1 MSLISVNNL
10 TFGYDGS
17 LKNIFENV
25 SFNIDTDWK
34 LGLIGRNGKGKTTF
48 LKLLLG
54 KYEYQG
60 AISKNVEFDY
70 FPFEVKNKER
80 MAIEIVNEIAPN
92 VEDWEII
99 RELNLLNTDTEVLYR
114 SFNLLSG
121 GEQIK
126 ILLISLFLKGNN
138 FLLIDEP
145 TNHLDIETRNN
156 LVNYLEKKKGFILV
170 SHDRNFLDKVVNHII
185 SINNTNIEIQ
195 QGNFSSWKEN
205 KNRQDNFEK
214 IQNERLQKDINRLE
228 IASKNCAK
236 WSNEAEKTK
245 NKKYNSET
253 TIDKGYIGHKA
264 DKMMKKSK
272 VMEQRIEKAINEKT
286 NLLKNIEVNDTLK
299 IIPLKSNKNPLI
311 FAHNLQIKY
320 SKETIFNP
328 ITFEVNNG
336 DRVALI
342 GKNGIGK
349 SSILKLIL
357 GEELQY
363 NGEFM
368 VANDLKISYVS
379 QSTED
384 LKGNLRTFAYD
395 NKINESIF
403 KAMLVKMGLSQFDFD
418 TNIQD
423 MSEGQKKKVLIAKSI
438 SEQANI
444 YIWDEPLNYIDIL
457 TREQIEDA
465 ILNYNPTIIFVEH
478 DEKFIEKVA
487 MGRDKLEYFI
497 DDYKNKKSLGTIT
510 NTEEDELKDMRIVQE
525 MYARGYDFIPIDIY
539 KAKARSFQIID
550 GKIMPSFK
558 VIDKV
563 GEVAGEGIEIAARAG
578 EFLSKDDLRARA
590 KVGQTV
596 IDKLND
602 LGLLGSMAD
611 SNQLSLFD
619 F

>member
-185 SINNTNIEIQ
+185 AINNTNIEIQ
-195 QGNFSSWKEN
+195 QGNFSSCKEN
-205 KNRQDNFEK
+205 KDRQDNFEK
-214 IQNERLQKDINRLE
+214 ISNEKLQRDINRLE
-228 IASKNCAK
+228 IASKNYAK
-236 WSNEAEKTK
+236 WSNEAEKAK
-245 NKKYNSET
+245 SKKYNSET

-264 DKMMKKSK
+264 SKMMKSSK
-272 VMEQRIEKAINEKT
+272 IMEQRIQKAIDEKN
-286 NLLKNIEVNDTLK
+286 NLLKNVDKNETLK
-299 IIPLKSNKNPLI
+299 IIPIESNKNPLVL
-311 FAHNLQIKY
+311 ANKLQIKY
-320 SKETIFNP
+320 NEQAIFNP
-328 ITFEVNNG
+328 ISFEVNNG
-336 DRVALI
+336 DRVAII

-357 GEELQY
+357 GKEINY
-363 NGEFM
+363 SGEFK

-379 QSTED
+379 QSTEN
-384 LKGNLRTFAYD
+384 LKGNLKSFAMD
-395 NKINESIF
+395 NKIDESIF
-403 KAMLVKMGLSQFDFD
+403 KSMLVKMRLSKSDFD

-457 TREQIEDA
+457 TRIQIEEA
-465 ILNYNPTIIFVEH
+465 VLNYKPTLILVEH
-478 DEKFIEKVA
+478 DKTFIEKVA
-487 MGRDKLEYFI
+487 TKIINLE
-497 DDYKNKKSLGTIT
+497 K
-510 NTEEDELKDMRIVQE
+510 
-525 MYARGYDFIPIDIY
+525 
-539 KAKARSFQIID
+539 
-550 GKIMPSFK
+550 
-558 VIDKV
+558 
-563 GEVAGEGIEIAARAG
+563 
-578 EFLSKDDLRARA
+578 
-590 KVGQTV
+590 
-596 IDKLND
+596 
-602 LGLLGSMAD
+602 
-611 SNQLSLFD
+611 
-619 F
+619 

>member
-342 GKNGIGK
+342 GKNGI
-349 SSILKLIL
+349 L
-357 GEELQY
+357 
-363 NGEFM
+363 
-368 VANDLKISYVS
+368 
-379 QSTED
+379 
-384 LKGNLRTFAYD
+384 
-395 NKINESIF
+395 NKILFYFVNFTFIYLRQLVCVFHRTSIPHRIF
-403 KAMLVKMGLSQFDFD
+403 QR
-418 TNIQD
+418 QD
-423 MSEGQKKKVLIAKSI
+423 PFTYTLFYFAFVREGYTFG
-438 SEQANI
+438 N
-444 YIWDEPLNYIDIL
+444 IDIL
-457 TREQIEDA
+457 LVQKLKIQRYITRI
-465 ILNYNPTIIFVEH
+465 NPRFLHISDYFSRYTIFFICLTIGSTII
-478 DEKFIEKVA
+478 
-487 MGRDKLEYFI
+487 
-497 DDYKNKKSLGTIT
+497 
-510 NTEEDELKDMRIVQE
+510 
-525 MYARGYDFIPIDIY
+525 
-539 KAKARSFQIID
+539 
-550 GKIMPSFK
+550 
-558 VIDKV
+558 
-563 GEVAGEGIEIAARAG
+563 
-578 EFLSKDDLRARA
+578 
-590 KVGQTV
+590 
-596 IDKLND
+596 
-602 LGLLGSMAD
+602 
-611 SNQLSLFD
+611 
-619 F
+619 